1 MKNHIRIEDINDK
14 GIIVINNI
22 FDNDEF
28 SKINSEINK
37 LIQNKRSKN
46 GKIVLIDDDLK
57 ESLLFELYK
66 KNKIKTVVNE
76 IFNHNKLQL
85 DIEDNYKVLRVLTGN
100 NSDNDNQNYHFDGYY
115 LTAMLPILIPKEKDN
130 FNGDFLIAPN
140 IRHVYKHKKINLL
153 IKYFFQNKIA
163 KIFYKTIF
171 FNKIFKPIKISPQE
185 NSLILFK
192 GFESL
197 HGSEMLGKNRTRIT
211 LLYHFNKMK

>member
-66 KNKIKTVVNE
+66 
-76 IFNHNKLQL
+76 
-85 DIEDNYKVLRVLTGN
+85 VLRVLTGN

-130 FNGDFLIAPN
+130 FNGDFLIVPN
-140 IRHVYKHKKINLL
+140 IRHVYKNKKINLL